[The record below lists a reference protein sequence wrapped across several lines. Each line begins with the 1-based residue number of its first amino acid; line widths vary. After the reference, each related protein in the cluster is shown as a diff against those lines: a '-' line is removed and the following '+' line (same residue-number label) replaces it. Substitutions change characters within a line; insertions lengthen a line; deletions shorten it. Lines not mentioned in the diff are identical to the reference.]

1 MGKGK
6 GVREG
11 RREIKRCVPSRQS
24 QINAVYGNLD
34 DGTWRLEDVAQR

>member
-11 RREIKRCVPSRQS
+11 RREIKRCVLFRQS
-24 QINAVYGNLD
+24 QINAVDGNID
-34 DGTWRLEDVAQR
+34 DGKEKVNRD